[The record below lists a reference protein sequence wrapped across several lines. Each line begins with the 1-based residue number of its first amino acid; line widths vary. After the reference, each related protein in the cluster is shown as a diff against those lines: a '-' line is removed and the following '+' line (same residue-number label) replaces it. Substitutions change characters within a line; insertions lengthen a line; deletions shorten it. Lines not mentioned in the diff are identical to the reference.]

1 MQRIW
6 FVVPAVL
13 LAACAYT
20 FNPSSIPGHIR
31 TLEIPVADN
40 QTLEVVLAEEITNA
54 LSERFVRDNSLQV
67 VQSDADAVLECSIV
81 GYQHRVFTF
90 DETQTAKEYVVIMT
104 VDMTLRDRVKGK
116 EIWDEEGVTGTATYA
131 LDDDE
136 GVTTEEEARVLAIKH
151 IVDEAL
157 SKTVEGW

>member
-1 MQRIW
+1 MRRIW
-6 FVVPAVL
+6 FVVSTLL
-13 LAACAYT
+13 LAGCAYT

-40 QTLEVVLAEEITNA
+40 QTLEVVLAEEMTNA
-54 LSERFVRDNSLQV
+54 LSTRFVNDNTLQV
-67 VQSDADAVLECSIV
+67 VQSDADAVLECSII
-81 GYQHRVFTF
+81 GYQNRVFTF
-90 DETQTAKEYVVIMT
+90 DETQTAKKYVVVLT

-131 LDDDE
+131 LDDLE
-136 GVTTEEEARVLAIKH
+136 GVTTEEEARVLAIKQ

-157 SKTVEGW
+157 AKTVEGW

>member
-1 MQRIW
+1 MRRLW
-6 FVVPAVL
+6 FFVPTALV
-13 LAACAYT
+13 AGCTYT

-54 LSERFVRDNSLQV
+54 LSERFVNDNTLQV
-67 VQSDADAVLECSIV
+67 VQSDADAVLECSII
-81 GYQHRVFTF
+81 GYQNRVFTF
-90 DETQTAKEYVVIMT
+90 DETQTAREYVVIMT

-136 GVTTEEEARVLAIKH
+136 GVTTEEEARVLAIKQ